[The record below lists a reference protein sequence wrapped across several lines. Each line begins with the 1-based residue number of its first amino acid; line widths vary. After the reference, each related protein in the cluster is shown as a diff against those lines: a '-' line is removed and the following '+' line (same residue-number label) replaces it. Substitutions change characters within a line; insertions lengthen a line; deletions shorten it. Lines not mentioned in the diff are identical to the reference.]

1 MKVELSMPESASQYS
16 FAVRNVLCKD
26 NLDKLFLTI
35 IAYREKQAVLSHA
48 SCMRAH
54 RQGSARYKEFEVRPV

>member
-26 NLDKLFLTI
+26 NLDKLFLTSLL
-35 IAYREKQAVLSHA
+35 IARNKPCCRMLLA
-48 SCMRAH
+48 
-54 RQGSARYKEFEVRPV
+54 